1 MLIDF
6 VNTIKREDTIWVM
19 ENRESSDKLFTK
31 YVTDK
36 LFSSTYVIVSKSI
49 AYVFVHKLDEGNI
62 EVLQKDK
69 CKIYVYDNYEKLREY
84 ILETLEELKF
94 PKNILLSYTTMSD
107 ENTDII
113 SHSSYLRVTKMFRRL
128 YKENNFNFKV
138 KSSEMN
144 IYEIISK
151 YNNDEIDKLKLLAR
165 LTDDILKKAFES
177 IKVNQSEKE
186 IYENT
191 VKIANEYLENVK
203 SKYNIVNYGMAW
215 DVCPIVLVGEN
226 LEKGGHAMPS
236 DKKIN
241 KGDTIYFDFG
251 ISATFEDDTTLYT
264 DMQRM
269 GYFLKDQEGAAPES
283 VQKVFDT
290 LITSVSKG
298 IKAMK
303 PGVKAYKVDEIV
315 RGEILDNNYPDY
327 PHATGHP
334 VGRDVHGAG
343 ALISYFTSKRANL
356 KLVENG
362 IYTLEPR
369 VNIKNGGSIEE
380 MILVTKDGA
389 IPLSDRQLELYLL
402 KEKR

>member
-1 MLIDF
+1 MLVDF
-6 VNTIKREDTIWVM
+6 INTIKNEDTIWVM
-19 ENRESSDKLFTK
+19 ENKESSDNVFSK

-49 AYVFVHKLDEGNI
+49 AYVFVHKLDEGNTK
-62 EVLQKDK
+62 VLQKDK
-69 CKIYVYDNYEKLREY
+69 CKIYIYDNYEKLREY
-84 ILETLEELKF
+84 ILEALKELNF
-94 PKNILLSYTTMSD
+94 PKNMLLSYTTMSD
-107 ENTDII
+107 ENTDVI
-113 SHSSYLRVTKMFRRL
+113 SHSSYLRVTRMFRRL
-128 YKENNFNFKV
+128 YKENECKLKV
-138 KSSEMN
+138 KSAEMN

-151 YNNDEIDKLKLLAR
+151 YNNDEIEKLKVLAK
-165 LTDDILKKAFES
+165 LTDEILKEAFEN
-177 IKVNQSEKE
+177 IKLNQSEND

-191 VKIANEYLENVK
+191 IKIANEYLEKVK
-203 SKYNIVNYGMAW
+203 LKYGIVEHRLAW
-215 DVCPIVLVGEN
+215 DICPIVLIGEN
-226 LEKGGHAMPS
+226 LEKGGHALPS

-251 ISATFEDDTTLYT
+251 ISATFENGITLYT

-269 GYFLKDQEGAAPES
+269 GYFLKDGENVAPEN

-290 LITSVSKG
+290 LVTSVTKG
-298 IKAMK
+298 INAMK
-303 PGVKAYKVDEIV
+303 AGIKAYKVDEIV
-315 RGEILDNNYPDY
+315 REEILDNNYPDY

-343 ALISYFTSKRANL
+343 ALISYKTGKRANL

-369 VNIKNGGSIEE
+369 INIKNGGSIEE

-389 IPLSDRQLELYLL
+389 MPLSDRQLVLYLL

>member
-6 VNTIKREDTIWVM
+6 INTIKKEDTIWVM
-19 ENRESSDKLFTK
+19 ENRESSDKIFSK

-36 LFSSTYVIVSKSI
+36 LFSSTYVIVSKSV
-49 AYVFVHKLDEGNI
+49 AYVFVHKLDEGNTQ
-62 EVLQKDK
+62 VLQKDK

-84 ILETLEELKF
+84 ILEVLKELNF
-94 PKNILLSYTTMSD
+94 PKNMLLSYTTMSD
-107 ENTDII
+107 ENTDVI

-128 YKENNFNFKV
+128 YKENNLKLKV
-138 KSSEMN
+138 KSAEMN

-151 YNNDEIDKLKLLAR
+151 YNNDEIEKLKLLAK
-165 LTDDILKKAFES
+165 LTEEILKEAFES
-177 IKVNQSEKE
+177 IKLNQSEKD

-191 VKIANEYLENVK
+191 VKIANKYLENVK
-203 SKYNIVNYGMAW
+203 NKHDIVDYGLAW
-215 DVCPIVLVGEN
+215 DICPIVLIGDN
-226 LEKGGHAMPS
+226 LEKGGHALPS
-236 DKKIN
+236 DKRIN

-251 ISATFEDDTTLYT
+251 ISATFKNGVTLYT

-269 GYFLKDQEGAAPES
+269 GYFLKDNENVAPEQ

-290 LITSVSKG
+290 LVNSVTKG
-298 IKAMK
+298 IEAMK
-303 PGVKAYKVDEIV
+303 AGVKAHKIDQIV
-315 RGEILDNNYPDY
+315 REEILDNNYPDY

-343 ALISYFTSKRANL
+343 ALISYITSKRAHL

-369 VNIKNGGSIEE
+369 INIKNGGSIEE

-389 IPLSDRQLELYLL
+389 MPLSDRQLELYLL

>member
-6 VNTIKREDTIWVM
+6 INSIKKEDTIWVM
-19 ENRESSDKLFTK
+19 ENRESSDKFFTK

-36 LFSSTYVIVSKSI
+36 LFSATYVIVSKSI

-84 ILETLEELKF
+84 ILEVLKELNF

-113 SHSSYLRVTKMFRRL
+113 SHSSYLRVTKMFRRY
-128 YKENNFNFKV
+128 YKENNCNFKV

-151 YNNDEIDKLKLLAR
+151 YNSDEIEKLKVLCKI
-165 LTDDILKKAFES
+165 TDEILKEAFES
-177 IKVNQSEKE
+177 IKLNQSEKD

-191 VKIANEYLENVK
+191 QKIANNYIEKVK
-203 SKYNIVNYGMAW
+203 SKYDIVEYGMAW
-215 DVCPIVLVGEN
+215 DICPIVLIGEN
-226 LEKGGHAMPS
+226 LEKGGHALPS
-236 DKKIN
+236 DKKIK

-251 ISATFEDDTTLYT
+251 ISATFKDGTTLYT

-269 GYFLKDQEGAAPES
+269 GYFLNDKETEAPEL
-283 VQKVFDT
+283 VKNVFET
-290 LITSVSKG
+290 LVNSVSKG

-303 PGVKAYKVDEIV
+303 PNVKAYKVDEIV

-343 ALISYFTSKRANL
+343 ALISYNTSKRANL

-369 VNIKNGGSIEE
+369 INIKNGGSIEE

-389 IPLSDRQLELYLL
+389 MPLSDRQLKLYLL